1 MIEIKVTG
9 DTAKEVF
16 TDLQELTAQA
26 TPTVN
31 QEAVQAIAEAVANPE
46 APKAETKPKSAPKAK
61 PEPKTTPKAK
71 PEPVEEKPAEAPV
84 EEVAEAPKAPKAENV
99 KLSDVQNALAKILRE
114 QPEHKSAAA
123 EILKNHGVKRV
134 SELKEEDFATVK
146 AELESIGD

>member
-46 APKAETKPKSAPKAK
+46 APKAESKPKPKPTPKAK

-84 EEVAEAPKAPKAENV
+84 EEVTEAPKAENV

-114 QPEHKSAAA
+114 QPEHKSDAA

>member
-46 APKAETKPKSAPKAK
+46 APKAESKPKP
-61 PEPKTTPKAK
+61 TPKAK

-84 EEVAEAPKAPKAENV
+84 EEVAEAPKAPKAPKAENV

-134 SELKEEDFATVK
+134 SELKEENFATVK

>member
-26 TPTVN
+26 TPAVN

-46 APKAETKPKSAPKAK
+46 APKAESKPKPK
-61 PEPKTTPKAK
+61 PTPKAK

-84 EEVAEAPKAPKAENV
+84 EEVAEAPKTENV

>member
-46 APKAETKPKSAPKAK
+46 APKAESKPKPKPTPKA
-61 PEPKTTPKAK
+61 KAK

-84 EEVAEAPKAPKAENV
+84 EEVAEASKAPKAENV

-114 QPEHKSAAA
+114 QPEHKSTAA

>member
-26 TPTVN
+26 TPAVN

-46 APKAETKPKSAPKAK
+46 APKVESKPK
-61 PEPKTTPKAK
+61 PKTTPKAK
-71 PEPVEEKPAEAPV
+71 PESVEEKPAEAPA
-84 EEVAEAPKAPKAENV
+84 EEVAEAPKAPNAENV

-134 SELKEEDFATVK
+134 SELKEDDFATVK

>member
-46 APKAETKPKSAPKAK
+46 APKAESKPKPKPKANAK
-61 PEPKTTPKAK
+61 AKAK

-84 EEVAEAPKAPKAENV
+84 EEVAEAPKAENV

>member
-16 TDLQELTAQA
+16 IDLQELTAQT
-26 TPTVN
+26 TPAVN

-46 APKAETKPKSAPKAK
+46 APKAESKPKPK
-61 PEPKTTPKAK
+61 PTPKAK
-71 PEPVEEKPAEAPV
+71 PEPVEEKPAEAPA
-84 EEVAEAPKAPKAENV
+84 EEVAEAPKAENV

>member
-9 DTAKEVF
+9 DSAKEVF
-16 TDLQELTAQA
+16 IDLQELTAQA
-26 TPTVN
+26 TPAVN

-46 APKAETKPKSAPKAK
+46 APKAESKPK
-61 PEPKTTPKAK
+61 PKTTPKAK

-84 EEVAEAPKAPKAENV
+84 EEVVEAPKAENV

-114 QPEHKSAAA
+114 QPEHKTAAA
-123 EILKNHGVKRV
+123 EILKSHGVKRV

>member
-26 TPTVN
+26 TPAVN

-46 APKAETKPKSAPKAK
+46 APKVESKPKPAPKA
-61 PEPKTTPKAK
+61 KAK
-71 PEPVEEKPAEAPV
+71 PEPVEEKPAEAPA
-84 EEVAEAPKAPKAENV
+84 EEVAEAPKAENV

-114 QPEHKSAAA
+114 QPEHKTAAA

>member
-46 APKAETKPKSAPKAK
+46 APKAEPKPKPKAK

-71 PEPVEEKPAEAPV
+71 PEPVEEKPAEVPV
-84 EEVAEAPKAPKAENV
+84 EEVTATPKAENV

>member
-9 DTAKEVF
+9 DTAEEVF

-26 TPTVN
+26 TPAVN

-46 APKAETKPKSAPKAK
+46 APKAESKPKPKAK
-61 PEPKTTPKAK
+61 AKAK

-84 EEVAEAPKAPKAENV
+84 EEVVEAPKAENV

>member
-26 TPTVN
+26 TPAVN

-46 APKAETKPKSAPKAK
+46 APKVESKPK
-61 PEPKTTPKAK
+61 PKTTPKAK
-71 PEPVEEKPAEAPV
+71 PEPVEEKPAEAPA
-84 EEVAEAPKAPKAENV
+84 EEVVEAPKAPKAENV

-114 QPEHKSAAA
+114 QPEHKNAAA

>member
-9 DTAKEVF
+9 DSAKEVF
-16 TDLQELTAQA
+16 IDLQELTAQA

-46 APKAETKPKSAPKAK
+46 APKAETKPKPAPKA
-61 PEPKTTPKAK
+61 KAK

-84 EEVAEAPKAPKAENV
+84 EEVAEAPKAENV

-114 QPEHKSAAA
+114 QPEHKSDAA

>member
-16 TDLQELTAQA
+16 IDLQELTAQA

-46 APKAETKPKSAPKAK
+46 APKAESKPKPKPAPKA
-61 PEPKTTPKAK
+61 KAK

-84 EEVAEAPKAPKAENV
+84 EEVAEAPKAENV

>member
-46 APKAETKPKSAPKAK
+46 APKAESKPK
-61 PEPKTTPKAK
+61 PKTTPKAK

-84 EEVAEAPKAPKAENV
+84 EEVAEAPKAENV

>member
-46 APKAETKPKSAPKAK
+46 APKAK

-84 EEVAEAPKAPKAENV
+84 EEVTEAPKAENV

>member
-16 TDLQELTAQA
+16 IDLQELTAQA

-46 APKAETKPKSAPKAK
+46 APKAESKPKPKPTPKA
-61 PEPKTTPKAK
+61 KAK

-84 EEVAEAPKAPKAENV
+84 EEVAEAPKAENV

>member
-46 APKAETKPKSAPKAK
+46 APKVESKPKPKPTPKA
-61 PEPKTTPKAK
+61 KAK

>member
-46 APKAETKPKSAPKAK
+46 APKAESKPKPKPTPKA
-61 PEPKTTPKAK
+61 KAK

-84 EEVAEAPKAPKAENV
+84 EEVAEAPKAENV

>member
-26 TPTVN
+26 TPAVN

-46 APKAETKPKSAPKAK
+46 APKVESKPK
-61 PEPKTTPKAK
+61 PKTTPKAK
-71 PEPVEEKPAEAPV
+71 PEPVEEKPAEAPA
-84 EEVAEAPKAPKAENV
+84 EEVAEAPKAPNAENV

-114 QPEHKSAAA
+114 QPEHKTAAA

-134 SELKEEDFATVK
+134 SELKEDDFATVK

>member
-26 TPTVN
+26 TPAVN

-46 APKAETKPKSAPKAK
+46 APKAESKPK
-61 PEPKTTPKAK
+61 PKTTPKAK

-84 EEVAEAPKAPKAENV
+84 EEVAEAPKTPKAENV

>member
-46 APKAETKPKSAPKAK
+46 APKVESKPKPKPTPKA
-61 PEPKTTPKAK
+61 KAK

-84 EEVAEAPKAPKAENV
+84 EEVAEAPKAENV

>member
-26 TPTVN
+26 TPAVN

-46 APKAETKPKSAPKAK
+46 APKTESKPKPK
-61 PEPKTTPKAK
+61 PTPKAK
-71 PEPVEEKPAEAPV
+71 PEPVEEKPAEEPV
-84 EEVAEAPKAPKAENV
+84 KEVAEAPKSENV

>member
-26 TPTVN
+26 TPAVN

-46 APKAETKPKSAPKAK
+46 APKAESKPKPKA
-61 PEPKTTPKAK
+61 KAK

-84 EEVAEAPKAPKAENV
+84 EEVVEAPKAENV

>member
-9 DTAKEVF
+9 DSAKEVF

-46 APKAETKPKSAPKAK
+46 APKAEPKPKPKAK
-61 PEPKTTPKAK
+61 PEPKNTPKAS

-84 EEVAEAPKAPKAENV
+84 EEVAEASKAPKAENV

>member
-26 TPTVN
+26 TPAVN

-46 APKAETKPKSAPKAK
+46 APKAESKPKPKAK
-61 PEPKTTPKAK
+61 AKAK
-71 PEPVEEKPAEAPV
+71 PEPVEVKPAEAPV
-84 EEVAEAPKAPKAENV
+84 EEVVEAPKAENV

>member
-46 APKAETKPKSAPKAK
+46 APKAESKPKPKPKA
-61 PEPKTTPKAK
+61 KAK

-84 EEVAEAPKAPKAENV
+84 EEVVEAPKAENV

>member
-9 DTAKEVF
+9 DSAKEVF
-16 TDLQELTAQA
+16 IDLQELTAQA
-26 TPTVN
+26 TPAVN

-46 APKAETKPKSAPKAK
+46 APKTESKPKPK
-61 PEPKTTPKAK
+61 PTPKAK

-84 EEVAEAPKAPKAENV
+84 EEVAEAPKAPKAPKAENV

>member
-16 TDLQELTAQA
+16 IDLQELTAQA
-26 TPTVN
+26 TPAVS

-46 APKAETKPKSAPKAK
+46 APKAESKPKPKPTPKA
-61 PEPKTTPKAK
+61 KAK

-84 EEVAEAPKAPKAENV
+84 EEVAEAPKAENV

>member
-46 APKAETKPKSAPKAK
+46 APKVESKPKPKPTPKAKAK
-61 PEPKTTPKAK
+61 PEPE
-71 PEPVEEKPAEAPV
+71 PEPVEEKPAEEPV
-84 EEVAEAPKAPKAENV
+84 EEVAEAPKAENV

>member
-16 TDLQELTAQA
+16 TDLQELTAQAQA

-46 APKAETKPKSAPKAK
+46 APKAESKPKPK
-61 PEPKTTPKAK
+61 PTPKAK
-71 PEPVEEKPAEAPV
+71 HEPVEEKPAEAPV

>member
-46 APKAETKPKSAPKAK
+46 APKAESKPKPK
-61 PEPKTTPKAK
+61 PTPKAK
-71 PEPVEEKPAEAPV
+71 PEPVEEKPDEAPV

-114 QPEHKSAAA
+114 QPEHKSDAA

-134 SELKEEDFATVK
+134 SELKEEDFSTVK

>member
-46 APKAETKPKSAPKAK
+46 APKAESKPKPKPTPKAK
-61 PEPKTTPKAK
+61 PEPE

-84 EEVAEAPKAPKAENV
+84 KEVAEAPKAENV

>member
-46 APKAETKPKSAPKAK
+46 APKAESKPKPKPTPKAK
-61 PEPKTTPKAK
+61 PE

-84 EEVAEAPKAPKAENV
+84 KEVAEAPKAENV

>member
-26 TPTVN
+26 TPAVN

-46 APKAETKPKSAPKAK
+46 APKAESKPKPKA
-61 PEPKTTPKAK
+61 KAK

-84 EEVAEAPKAPKAENV
+84 EEVEEAPKAENV

>member
-46 APKAETKPKSAPKAK
+46 APKAESKPKPKPKA
-61 PEPKTTPKAK
+61 KAK

-84 EEVAEAPKAPKAENV
+84 EEVAEAPKAENV

-123 EILKNHGVKRV
+123 EILKKHGVKRV

>member
-16 TDLQELTAQA
+16 IDLQELTAQA

-46 APKAETKPKSAPKAK
+46 APKAESKPKPK
-61 PEPKTTPKAK
+61 PTPKAK

-84 EEVAEAPKAPKAENV
+84 EEVAEAPKAENV

>member
-26 TPTVN
+26 TPAVN

-46 APKAETKPKSAPKAK
+46 APKTESKPKPK
-61 PEPKTTPKAK
+61 PTPKAK

-84 EEVAEAPKAPKAENV
+84 EEVAEAPKAPKAPKAENV

>member
-26 TPTVN
+26 TPAVN
-31 QEAVQAIAEAVANPE
+31 QEAVQAIAEAVADPE
-46 APKAETKPKSAPKAK
+46 APKVESKPK
-61 PEPKTTPKAK
+61 PKTTPKAK
-71 PEPVEEKPAEAPV
+71 PEPVEEKPAEAPA
-84 EEVAEAPKAPKAENV
+84 EEVVEAPKAPKAENV

-114 QPEHKSAAA
+114 QPEHKNAAA